1 MSAPSEIVF
10 MPGFDG
16 VAALRKPFLDA
27 LARRFPVRSVTY
39 PNRPLESLNG
49 YARFAAEAV
58 PHESRPVLVA
68 ESFSGLVAARWAAR
82 DPHVA
87 GIVLC
92 AGFARNPMTWLTS
105 LGAALPAVVQAG
117 SHFLRPMAFAREEP
131 LRRQWSSDLSRTL
144 RGLAPDVIAERL
156 RLIAEEDL
164 CAEMRSLR
172 APAVLLQFEGDLVIG
187 PRARRELE
195 ESLPHARV
203 MRLEAP
209 HFALETLPEECAD
222 AVALNIRHLF

>member
-1 MSAPSEIVF
+1 MSAATEIVF

-16 VAALRKPFLDA
+16 VASLRKPFLDA
-27 LARRFPVRSVTY
+27 LARRFPVRAITY

-49 YARFAAEAV
+49 YARFAAGELG
-58 PHESRPVLVA
+58 PESRPVLVA

-105 LGAALPAVVQAG
+105 LGAALPSAVQLG
-117 SHFLRPMAFAREEP
+117 SHFLRPTVFAPDEP
-131 LRRQWSSDLSRTL
+131 LRRQWSSDLARTL
-144 RGLAPDVIAERL
+144 RTLDSAVIAERFK
-156 RLIAEEDL
+156 LIAEEDL
-164 CAEMRSLR
+164 SGELR
-172 APAVLLQFEGDLVIG
+172 GLRVPAVLLQFEGDLVIG

-195 ESLPHARV
+195 SALPEARV
-203 MRLEAP
+203 TRIDAP
-209 HFALETLPEECAD
+209 HFALETLPRECAD
-222 AVALNIRHLF
+222 AVAVNVGHLF